1 MFSFSCLCVCECEG
15 DTMHASMCV
24 RVCSRA
30 CLCVQWMRA
39 CMCMRWFMFENCIRN
54 VIKIAAIRFDAM
66 RCDSPQVQVQF
77 ECGRVEEEGGGAEGH
92 STPIHTRQFTR
103 FIPLSLALLSF
114 RLPVRSQCRCLCVCA
129 RVCVFYLLFTC
140 ADKMPPGIGIRGALL
155 CLPTISSVSTSHFDS
170 CTR

>member
-1 MFSFSCLCVCECEG
+1 
-15 DTMHASMCV
+15 
-24 RVCSRA
+24 
-30 CLCVQWMRA
+30 MRA

-77 ECGRVEEEGGGAEGH
+77 ECGRVDEEGGGEEGH

>member
-1 MFSFSCLCVCECEG
+1 
-15 DTMHASMCV
+15 
-24 RVCSRA
+24 
-30 CLCVQWMRA
+30 MRA

-114 RLPVRSQCRCLCVCA
+114 RLPVRSQCRCLCVCVP
-129 RVCVFYLLFTC
+129 VCVSFIYFSHVL
-140 ADKMPPGIGIRGALL
+140 IRCRLESAFVGL
-155 CLPTISSVSTSHFDS
+155 SSVCPLYLPFRRRILIHAQDRQLQHTYTH
-170 CTR
+170 THMH